1 MKGYVVLTNDDI
13 NLFSKAVEVIDNL
26 TPEFETICEYKR
38 FRKVKYQVEV
48 NTPLW
53 YSARYHIKLELE
65 KLMSLLLQGKDVK
78 LWLNSYN
85 EIIKLS
91 NGDDCAQPDIIL
103 NESGWW

>member
-1 MKGYVVLTNDDI
+1 MKGYVALTNDDI
-13 NLFSKAVEVIDNL
+13 NLFSKAVEVIDNF

-53 YSARYHIKLELE
+53 YSARYHIKLDLE
-65 KLMSLLLQGKDVK
+65 RLTSLLWQGKDVK

-85 EIIKLS
+85 EIIKLA
-91 NGDDCAQPDIIL
+91 NGDDCAQPEVIL